1 MKITVEFANLEE
13 MYGFLADMNRK
24 SAEPPAPET
33 RPAAPEIVPAAPV
46 TPVAPAAA
54 APAATA
60 PAAPAQ
66 QKKVT
71 LKDVTSKAIP
81 LIDAGRQGDLQALL
95 SKYGVPALP
104 SLPEEKLADFLH
116 DLEVLG

>member
-13 MYGFLADMNRK
+13 MYGFLADLNRK
-24 SAEPPAPET
+24 PAELPAPET
-33 RPAAPEIVPAAPV
+33 KPSAPEIVPAAPV
-46 TPVAPAAA
+46 TPAPVTAPA
-54 APAATA
+54 PA
-60 PAAPAQ
+60 AAPAQ
-66 QKKVT
+66 QKMVT

-81 LIDAGRQGDLQALL
+81 LIDAGRRGDLQALL

-104 SLPEEKLADFLH
+104 SLPEDRLADFLH